1 MSKKLKQ
8 FIEENRHSFDDAQ
21 PPENAWDRI
30 NTSVPA
36 LQTGKRF
43 PLKKIYRW
51 AAAAAVFLTAA
62 ACFYL
67 FAWKGNKDDQQTAR
81 KNDIQSGNG
90 SVYDINAIDPEYAM
104 KAGRIYQVIE
114 RKQEELK
121 TLSADQPELYDQFT
135 QDLATLD
142 SSYRVLKEQAT
153 RSPNREILIKAM
165 MNNLQLQAELLSKQL
180 SIISEYNS
188 PKQEKDSHEKDN
200 YRRL

>member
-8 FIEENRHSFDDAQ
+8 FIRENRHSFDDT
-21 PPENAWDRI
+21 PPPGSAWDRI

-51 AAAAAVFLTAA
+51 SAAAAVFLTAA

-67 FAWKGNKDDQQTAR
+67 FAWKGNKDDQEIAR
-81 KNDIQSGNG
+81 RNG
-90 SVYDINAIDPEYAM
+90 REPVHDINTIDPEYAL

-114 RKQEELK
+114 KKQEELK

-142 SSYRVLKEQAT
+142 SSYRVLKEQAKK
-153 RSPNREILIKAM
+153 SPNREILIKAM